1 MSNVVII
8 TGGAGGMGLATARI
22 MGRDHTVVLTD
33 VGAERLAAAADQ
45 LADDGI
51 EVVAVETDITD
62 RAAVAALVQRARQ
75 AGDLRAVVHAAGVS
89 PQMGDPEF
97 IVRVNA
103 LGTVYLNEAVLPYA
117 TEGFAMVNVAS
128 VAGHMLPGALV
139 PTRMFPLATTRPEV
153 FVQKLVRRAGL
164 FRSQRSGVAYSF
176 SKAFVIWYSMWIAA
190 QFGAAGAR
198 VVSVSPGTFDTEMGR
213 LEEKSG
219 SAGLLEAAAH
229 KRYGRAEEVAELLA
243 FLASE
248 QAGYLTGTDVLI
260 DGGTRAGMLTHGAK
274 IPR

>member
-1 MSNVVII
+1 
-8 TGGAGGMGLATARI
+8 MGLATARI
-22 MGRDHTVVLTD
+22 MGRDHAVILTD
-33 VGAERLAAAADQ
+33 VGADRLAAAATE
-45 LADDGI
+45 LAADGI
-51 EVVAVETDITD
+51 VVVTVETDITD
-62 RAAVAALVQRARQ
+62 RAAVAALVDRARQ

-103 LGTVYLNEAVLPYA
+103 LGTVHLNEAVLPYA
-117 TEGFAMVNVAS
+117 SEGFAMVNVAS

-139 PTRMFPLATTRPEV
+139 PTRAFPLASTRPEV

-164 FRSQRSGVAYSF
+164 FRGQRSGVAYSF
-176 SKAFVIWYSMWIAA
+176 SKAFVIWYSMWIADR
-190 QFGAAGAR
+190 FGAAGAR
-198 VVSVSPGTFDTEMGR
+198 VVSVSPGTFDTDMGR

-219 SAGLLEAAAH
+219 SAGLLEAAAL
-229 KRYGRAEEVAELLA
+229 KRYGRPAEIAELLA

-248 QAGYLTGTDVLI
+248 RAGYLTGTDVLV

>member
-1 MSNVVII
+1 
-8 TGGAGGMGLATARI
+8 MGLATARI

-45 LADDGI
+45 LAADGI

-75 AGDLRAVVHAAGVS
+75 AGGLRAVVHAAGVS